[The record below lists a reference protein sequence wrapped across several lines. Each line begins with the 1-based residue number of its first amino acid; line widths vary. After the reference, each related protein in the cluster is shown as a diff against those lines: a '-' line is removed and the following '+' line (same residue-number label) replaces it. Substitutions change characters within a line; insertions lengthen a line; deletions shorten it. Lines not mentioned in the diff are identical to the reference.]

1 MLEKAFEKYLNHSQ
15 QLNTEPS
22 QEVILSPKSDQPSL
36 TAFDWTAAEFA
47 APELAAPVLIADLI
61 AFIRPKRAHKVE
73 QAVDSIEALCAFLI
87 QQPDKA
93 RLLREAILILLSE
106 HKPISLFLVARHSVF
121 TGFFT
126 EMHRRLVHKV
136 LPEAIDPGY
145 LIDLFALFF
154 TKASDEK
161 WVLAVPDEVWKI
173 LIDTI
178 AFEQAPPEL
187 VEPCRQNLLEAMQ
200 VLSYRISALGLE
212 PELLRNHPELEQ
224 HTSPFITQNEE
235 LTKYLANLESKD
247 DIAEVDTKHIL
258 VMLDQCQT
266 VVDKIR
272 RNSAQTGTS
281 IRLTYLIQRVSQQ
294 IERLETLLR
303 IMTRNSE
310 TGDEAKLEIV
320 RLFKELV
327 YSECH
332 KNDISEHWQ
341 ENMEVIALRVT
352 ENASRTGEHYIT
364 ENRSEYFGLMRS
376 AMGAGIIISIMA
388 MFKILLGNMHLAALT
403 EAILFSLNYGLGFV
417 LIHILHFTVATKQPA
432 MTAAAIAASID
443 AADSKSKEMDN
454 LIAIIANT
462 TRSQLIAI
470 FGNVVVVIPVSM
482 LIAFCVF
489 VFTGEHFVSVEK
501 AESLITAIDPVRS
514 GMMFYAA
521 IAGVCLFL
529 SGLIAGYH
537 DNIAIYNKIPQ
548 RLRAL
553 SWLQKLLGPTRLDRV
568 ANYIENNLGALAGN
582 FYFGCLLG
590 GMSGIG
596 VLLGLPI
603 DIRHITFSSAFV
615 GFSAVGLDFFLDW
628 RTVLNI
634 AFGLALIGF
643 INLTVSFGL
652 ALFVA
657 MKSRKARFKQWRLFM
672 RNLASRLN
680 QHPGEFIMPPKKTVQ
695 SAIEIAGVESATFES
710 ADLEASSS
718 NSNKKVISN
727 K

>member
-1 MLEKAFEKYLNHSQ
+1 MLENAFQEYLNHSRLSNAESSNSKVSNAE
-15 QLNTEPS
+15 LNLASNQTGN
-22 QEVILSPKSDQPSL
+22 Q
-36 TAFDWTAAEFA
+36 A
-47 APELAAPVLIADLI
+47 APQLIANLI
-61 AFIRPKRAHKVE
+61 AWIRPKRPTQVA
-73 QAVDSIEALCAFLI
+73 QAIASIEALSQILHA
-87 QQPDKA
+87 QPEKA
-93 RLLREAILILLSE
+93 RILREAILTLLSE

-126 EMHRRLVHKV
+126 EMYRRFTHKL
-136 LPEAIDPGY
+136 LPEAIDPNY

-154 TKASDEK
+154 PKASDEK
-161 WVLAVPDEVWKI
+161 WVLAVPNEVWKK
-173 LIDTI
+173 LIDAI
-178 AFEQAPPEL
+178 LFEDAPVAL
-187 VEPCRQNLLEAMQ
+187 TEPCRQNLLEATQ

-224 HTSPFITQNEE
+224 HTSPFITQHEE
-235 LTKYLANLESKD
+235 LAKFLASPNLD
-247 DIAEVDTKHIL
+247 DEHVDADIKHIL
-258 VMLDQCQT
+258 VMLDQCET
-266 VVDKIR
+266 VVEKIR

-281 IRLTYLIQRVSQQ
+281 IRLTYLLQRVSQQ

-303 IMTRNSE
+303 ILTKNSANASDDSANKG
-310 TGDEAKLEIV
+310 TDAKLEIV

-332 KNDISEHWQ
+332 KNDMSEHWQ
-341 ENMEVIALRVT
+341 ENMEVMALRVT

-364 ENRSEYFGLMRS
+364 ENRSEYFTLMRS
-376 AMGAGIIISIMA
+376 AMGAGIIIGFMA
-388 MFKILLGNMHLAALT
+388 TLKLIFAKLHLPVLT
-403 EAILFSLNYGLGFV
+403 EAVLFSLNYGLGFV

-462 TRSQLIAI
+462 MRSQLIAI
-470 FGNVVVVIPVSM
+470 FGNVVVVIPVAM
-482 LIAFCVF
+482 MIAFGVYF
-489 VFTGEHFVSVEK
+489 ITGEHFVTPQK
-501 AESLITAIDPVRS
+501 AESLIKDIDPIRS
-514 GMMFYAA
+514 GMLFYAA

-553 SWLQKLLGPTRLDRV
+553 GWLQEVLGKPRLDRV

-603 DIRHITFSSAFV
+603 DIRHITFSSAFM
-615 GFSAVGLDFFLDW
+615 GFASVGLDFQIDW
-628 RTVLNI
+628 ETVLYM

-657 MKSRKARFKQWRLFM
+657 MKSRKARFKQWRLFI
-672 RNLASRLN
+672 RNLAVRLN
-680 QHPGEFIMPPKKTVQ
+680 EHPGEFIMPPKKTVE
-695 SAIEIAGVESATFES
+695 STIE
-710 ADLEASSS
+710 
-718 NSNKKVISN
+718 K
-727 K
+727 

>member
-1 MLEKAFEKYLNHSQ
+1 
-15 QLNTEPS
+15 
-22 QEVILSPKSDQPSL
+22 
-36 TAFDWTAAEFA
+36 
-47 APELAAPVLIADLI
+47 
-61 AFIRPKRAHKVE
+61 IRPKRPHQVQRAL
-73 QAVDSIEALCAFLI
+73 DSLEALSAMLQ
-87 QQPDKA
+87 QQPEKA
-93 RLLREAILILLSE
+93 RLLREAILTLLSN

-126 EMHRRLVHKV
+126 EMRRRLMHKI
-136 LPEAIDPGY
+136 LPEAIDPDY

-154 TKASDEK
+154 TETSDEK
-161 WVLAVPDEVWKI
+161 WVLAVPDEVWKE
-173 LIDTI
+173 LIDAI
-178 AFEQAPPEL
+178 AFEQAPEEL
-187 VEPCRQNLLEAMQ
+187 ITPCRQNLLEAMQ

-235 LTKYLANLESKD
+235 LTEFLANPTLD
-247 DIAEVDTKHIL
+247 DEGADADTKHIL

-281 IRLTYLIQRVSQQ
+281 IRLTSLLQRVSQL
-294 IERLETLLR
+294 IARLETLLR
-303 IMTRNSE
+303 ILTRNVITDVAESNN
-310 TGDEAKLEIV
+310 DAKLEIV

-332 KNDISEHWQ
+332 KNDMTEHWQ
-341 ENMEVIALRVT
+341 ENMEVMALRVT

-364 ENRSEYFGLMRS
+364 ENRGEYFALMRS
-376 AMGAGIIISIMA
+376 AMGAGVIIGFMA
-388 MFKILLGNMHLAALT
+388 MFKLILAKMHFAALT

-462 TRSQLIAI
+462 TRSQAVAI
-470 FGNVVVVIPVSM
+470 FGNVVIVIPVAM
-482 LIAFCVF
+482 LIAICFY
-489 VFTGEHFVSVEK
+489 VFTGEHFVTSEK
-501 AESLITAIDPVRS
+501 AESLILSIDPLRS
-514 GMMFYAA
+514 GMVFYAA

-548 RLRAL
+548 RLRAIK
-553 SWLQKLLGPTRLDRV
+553 WLQKLLGISRLERV
-568 ANYIENNLGALAGN
+568 ANYVENNLGALAGN

-590 GMSGIG
+590 GMSGLG

-615 GFSAVGLDFFLDW
+615 GFSAVGLDFFLNW
-628 RTVLNI
+628 RTVLYI
-634 AFGLALIGF
+634 ALGLVLIGF

-657 MKSRKARFKQWRLFM
+657 MKSRKARFKQWRVFI
-672 RNLASRLN
+672 RNLATRLN
-680 QHPGEFIMPPKKTVQ
+680 QHPGEFIMPPKKSSDLNVEQ
-695 SAIEIAGVESATFES
+695 NGVLNAEKHPITI
-710 ADLEASSS
+710 
-718 NSNKKVISN
+718 NRISN
-727 K
+727 DVKVE

>member
-1 MLEKAFEKYLNHSQ
+1 MLEHAFEKYLNSQ
-15 QLNTEPS
+15 SSTSE
-22 QEVILSPKSDQPSL
+22 LSPETISPIDQKPGQKIGEITSQ
-36 TAFDWTAAEFA
+36 A
-47 APELAAPVLIADLI
+47 APQLIADLV
-61 AFIRPKRAHKVE
+61 AFMRPKKPSQVQR
-73 QAVDSIEALCAFLI
+73 AVDSIEALSAALLL
-87 QQPDKA
+87 QPEKA
-93 RLLREAILILLSE
+93 RLLREAILTLLSE

-126 EMHRRLVHKV
+126 EMHRRLVHKI
-136 LPEAIDPGY
+136 LPEAIDPNY

-154 TKASDEK
+154 TKTSDEK
-161 WVLAVPDEVWKI
+161 WVLAVPDEVWKT
-173 LIDTI
+173 LIDAI
-178 AFEQAPPEL
+178 AFEHAPLEL
-187 VEPCRQNLLEAMQ
+187 VEPCLQNLLEAVQ

-235 LTKYLANLESKD
+235 LTRFLANPNFNHGFDNENAD
-247 DIAEVDTKHIL
+247 ADIKHIL

-281 IRLTYLIQRVSQQ
+281 IRLTNLIQRVSQQ

-303 IMTRNSE
+303 ILTRNSDAANSD
-310 TGDEAKLEIV
+310 TSSEAKLEIV

-341 ENMEVIALRVT
+341 ENMEVMALRVT

-364 ENRSEYFGLMRS
+364 ENRSEYFALMRS
-376 AMGAGIIISIMA
+376 AMGAGVIIGFMAMLKIIIA
-388 MFKILLGNMHLAALT
+388 NMHLAALT

-462 TRSQLIAI
+462 TRSQLVAI
-470 FGNVVVVIPVSM
+470 FGNVVIVIPVAM
-482 LIAFCVF
+482 LIGFGLY
-489 VFTGEHFVSVEK
+489 VFTGEHFVSAEK
-501 AESLITAIDPVRS
+501 AESLLTSIDPLRS
-514 GMMFYAA
+514 GMLFYAA

-553 SWLQKLLGPTRLDRV
+553 TWLQKLLGPSRLERV
-568 ANYIENNLGALAGN
+568 ANYVENNLGALAGN

-628 RTVLNI
+628 RTVLYI

-657 MKSRKARFKQWRLFM
+657 MKSRKARFKQWRVFI
-672 RNLASRLN
+672 RNLATRLN
-680 QHPGEFIMPPKKTVQ
+680 EHPSEFIMPPKKTVE
-695 SAIEIAGVESATFES
+695 SVIEPDIES
-710 ADLEASSS
+710 ADAAFKGIELSQN
-718 NSNKKVISN
+718 NSKK
-727 K
+727 

>member
-1 MLEKAFEKYLNHSQ
+1 MLEQAFEKYLSHCQSS
-15 QLNTEPS
+15 LSEPS
-22 QEVILSPKSDQPSL
+22 QETVPATDQKPVQK
-36 TAFDWTAAEFA
+36 TAEKTCQA
-47 APELAAPVLIADLI
+47 APQLIADLV
-61 AFIRPKRAHKVE
+61 ALMRPKKPSQVQR
-73 QAVDSIEALCAFLI
+73 AVDSIEALSAALLL
-87 QQPDKA
+87 QPEKA
-93 RLLREAILILLSE
+93 RLLREAILTLLSE

-126 EMHRRLVHKV
+126 EMHRRLVHKI
-136 LPEAIDPGY
+136 LPEAIDPNY

-154 TKASDEK
+154 TKKSDEK
-161 WVLAVPDEVWKI
+161 WVLAVPDEVWKT
-173 LIDTI
+173 LIDAM
-178 AFEQAPPEL
+178 AFEQAPLEL
-187 VEPCRQNLLEAMQ
+187 IEPCRQNLLEAVQ

-235 LTKYLANLESKD
+235 LSKFLANPRFD
-247 DIAEVDTKHIL
+247 NGDVDADIKHIL

-281 IRLTYLIQRVSQQ
+281 IRLTNLIQRVSQQ
-294 IERLETLLR
+294 IDRLETLLR
-303 IMTRNSE
+303 ILTRNSDAANAD
-310 TGDEAKLEIV
+310 TGSEAKLEIV
-320 RLFKELV
+320 RLFKALV

-341 ENMEVIALRVT
+341 ENMEVMALRVT

-364 ENRSEYFGLMRS
+364 ENRSEYFALMRS
-376 AMGAGIIISIMA
+376 AMGAGVIIGLMA
-388 MFKILLGNMHLAALT
+388 MFKLMLAKMHLAGLT

-443 AADSKSKEMDN
+443 AADSKSREMDN

-470 FGNVVVVIPVSM
+470 FGNVVIVIPVAM
-482 LIAFCVF
+482 LIAFGVF
-489 VFTGEHFVSVEK
+489 LATGEHFVSEEK
-501 AESLITAIDPVRS
+501 AESLLASIDPLRS
-514 GMMFYAA
+514 GMVFYAA

-553 SWLQKLLGPTRLDRV
+553 KWLQKLLGPGRLDRV
-568 ANYIENNLGALAGN
+568 ANYVENNLGALAGN

-590 GMSGIG
+590 GMSGLG

-615 GFSAVGLDFFLDW
+615 GFSAVGLDFYLDW
-628 RTVLNI
+628 RTVLYI

-643 INLTVSFGL
+643 VNLTVSFGL

-657 MKSRKARFKQWRLFM
+657 MKSRKARFKQWRVFI
-672 RNLASRLN
+672 RNLAIRLN
-680 QHPGEFIMPPKKTVQ
+680 EHPCEFIMPPQKTVE
-695 SAIEIAGVESATFES
+695 SAIEEKAL
-710 ADLEASSS
+710 ADASPD
-718 NSNKKVISN
+718 K
-727 K
+727 